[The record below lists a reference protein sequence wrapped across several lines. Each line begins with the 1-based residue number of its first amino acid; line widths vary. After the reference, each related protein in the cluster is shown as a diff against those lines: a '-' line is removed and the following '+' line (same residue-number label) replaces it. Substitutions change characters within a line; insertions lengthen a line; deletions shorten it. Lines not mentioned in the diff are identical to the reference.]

1 MSRPAGPAGRG
12 GDPGPAGAGSRHP
25 IGPTSRP
32 ARRPGLVAVE
42 VDGETVVYDPVADL
56 LHHLEPSASAVW
68 SRLEGADPLDALA
81 ARLAADYGAGPDTV
95 RRDVIRLA
103 RVLWDL
109 GLLAGSDPPPPADRP
124 PVGLT
129 IGPAPGGAGYVQD
142 RPLPAA
148 PYLTRRCTA
157 LEHTFEVATNVEAVR
172 DYLDDVLAGLA
183 DAGSGPAARHELLD
197 LTLTAPP
204 PPAPATSPPP
214 RRVDHGRIAP
224 PSEREGR
231 FGHDQRGG
239 EEGWRYLVRYG
250 GDPVLGTSVLDLAI
264 TVLLWHVNAEV
275 IRRSTPRYP
284 LVHAGGVV
292 SHGVAVLLPAPPES
306 GKTTTVAGLLRAGFG
321 YLTDEA
327 VAVDPTGLLAHPYPK
342 ALSVDAGSWEVL
354 ADLRPPHSERVSG
367 QWHVPPT
374 QIRPDAVAGPA
385 PVRFIVTPRY
395 QEAAPTRLQPISRAE
410 TLMTLADSTFNF
422 QDEPARN
429 LSVLARLAATA
440 DCYRLTI
447 GDLDSAVRLVTELVG
462 SEELD
467 VAE

>member
-12 GDPGPAGAGSRHP
+12 GSPGPAGAGSRHP

-56 LHHLEPSASAVW
+56 LHHLEASASAVW
-68 SRLEGADPLDALA
+68 SRLDGADPLDALA
-81 ARLAADYGAGPDTV
+81 VRLAADYGAGPDTV

-129 IGPAPGGAGYVQD
+129 IGPAPGGAVYVQD

-183 DAGSGPAARHELLD
+183 DAGPGPAARHELLD

-204 PPAPATSPPP
+204 PPAPPPL
-214 RRVDHGRIAP
+214 RVDHGH
-224 PSEREGR
+224 E
-231 FGHDQRGG
+231 
-239 EEGWRYLVRYG
+239 WRYVVRYG
-250 GDPVLGTSVLDLAI
+250 GEPVLGTSVLDIAI

-275 IRRSTPRYP
+275 VRRSTPRYP

-327 VAVDPTGLLAHPYPK
+327 VAVDPAGLLAHPYPK
-342 ALSVDAGSWEVL
+342 ALSIDAGSWEVL

-374 QIRPDAVAGPA
+374 QIRADAVAGPA

-429 LSVLARLAATA
+429 LSVLARLVATA

-462 SEELD
+462 SEKLD